1 MSSSVHHLRRS
12 STHTLLSTSFTPQHT
27 AAGQISVAEPSAY
40 WCGRVSALIDR
51 YRNEDLAAS
60 LAETT
65 NSKSQTDK
73 FHSPTTNTAR
83 LRRALEHLHSL
94 CVTDEARE
102 SFERFQMDFAAMQHL
117 PELGRPIKARKP
129 EPAIQPIIATP
140 HASGLDFERTSTVI
154 TGGTAKSG
162 ARKMSLLDR
171 MLGRREKRLSH
182 G

>member
-1 MSSSVHHLRRS
+1 VHHLRRS

-60 LAETT
+60 LAET

-140 HASGLDFERTSTVI
+140 RASGLDFERTSTVI

>member
-1 MSSSVHHLRRS
+1 
-12 STHTLLSTSFTPQHT
+12 
-27 AAGQISVAEPSAY
+27 
-40 WCGRVSALIDR
+40 VSALIDR

-60 LAETT
+60 LAET

-102 SFERFQMDFAAMQHL
+102 SFVRFQMDFASRQHL
-117 PELGRPIKARKP
+117 PELGKPIKTQKP
-129 EPAIQPIIATP
+129 EPTIEPAIKPVS
-140 HASGLDFERTSTVI
+140 HAGGGLDFERTSTVI
-154 TGGTAKSG
+154 TGGPAKSG

>member
-1 MSSSVHHLRRS
+1 
-12 STHTLLSTSFTPQHT
+12 
-27 AAGQISVAEPSAY
+27 
-40 WCGRVSALIDR
+40 
-51 YRNEDLAAS
+51 
-60 LAETT
+60 
-65 NSKSQTDK
+65 
-73 FHSPTTNTAR
+73 
-83 LRRALEHLHSL
+83 LENLHSL

-102 SFERFQMDFAAMQHL
+102 SFERFQVDFAAMQHL

-129 EPAIQPIIATP
+129 EPAIQPIITTP
-140 HASGLDFERTSTVI
+140 RASGLDFERTSTVI